1 MLELVARS
9 HRFLVSRLST
19 QGSFLLLHR
28 AVVSHLAA
36 DTGAERISAAARFS
50 DVSPYNW
57 PGAAAAIL
65 KPKWPP
71 APPRR

>member
-1 MLELVARS
+1 MYPSCELWEPFPQQSLRN
-9 HRFLVSRLST
+9 FLRL
-19 QGSFLLLHR
+19 
-28 AVVSHLAA
+28 A